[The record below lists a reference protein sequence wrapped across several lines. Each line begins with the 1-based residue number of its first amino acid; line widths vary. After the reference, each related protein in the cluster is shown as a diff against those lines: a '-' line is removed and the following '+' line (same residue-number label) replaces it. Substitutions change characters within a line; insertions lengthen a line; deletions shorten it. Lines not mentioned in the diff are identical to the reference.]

1 MTRIQLWN
9 GDICELEVDA
19 IVNPANPS
27 LWMST
32 GVGGALKAAGGDAG
46 RVRRGPPGSRSRSVT
61 RSSRR
66 PAAGRPDA

>member
-1 MTRIQLWN
+1 MEGSVTRIQLWN

-32 GVGGALKAAGGDAG
+32 GLAGALKTL
-46 RVRRGPPGSRSRSVT
+46 SLIHI
-61 RSSRR
+61 
-66 PAAGRPDA
+66 